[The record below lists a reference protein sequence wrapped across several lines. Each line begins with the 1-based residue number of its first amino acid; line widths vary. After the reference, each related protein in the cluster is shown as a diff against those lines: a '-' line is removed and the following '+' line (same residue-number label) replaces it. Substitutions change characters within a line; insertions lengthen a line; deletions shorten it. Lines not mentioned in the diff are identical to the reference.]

1 MSLPI
6 VRVRD
11 VFVAFAGGAGP
22 VMALRGAD
30 LSLAPGERLLVQG
43 PNGSGK
49 STLLRVITGEQPV
62 IAGTVEV
69 GGTLLHDLDPGQR
82 RKWRA
87 RAVGF
92 IDQHARRGLLPEH
105 SVVNNVSLQ
114 LRLTGTGAAAA
125 HRQAQETLARL
136 GLENLAARAVGE
148 LSGGEA
154 QRVAT
159 CAAVAHRPRLVL
171 ADEPTGEL
179 DEKSAQQVY
188 ELLDAIAADGSG
200 VILVSHDPRSAG
212 FADRAV
218 RIRDGR
224 LAEQWRPGDPG
235 DQPWSQAVEQV
246 PDSRGWIRLPVDWL
260 ISHPP
265 PDRTTRGFVAH
276 PHPDGLLLRRPVPDP
291 SPSTPRSPGRA
302 AAQAAHAPD
311 QAAVAPRTT
320 PDGRL
325 VRLSEVTAG
334 FGSRTVLS
342 ALDLEL
348 VAGRW
353 LVVTGPSGSG
363 KSTLLALVAGLLDP
377 WSGAVSVAGTG
388 WAGLDRT
395 ARARHRQAWLSMAP
409 QRATLV
415 EPLTVEENL
424 RLSAEARGGLPTGAV
439 PVIDSLDLSRLTRQ
453 PVSALSGGERQR
465 VALARCLVTDAPV
478 LVLDEPTSQQ
488 DDASADLVVAALRRE
503 TGRGRAVLVA
513 THDPRLIA
521 LASEEGAELQ
531 LGHGPPRLVQ
541 TARVRS
547 SA

>member
-1 MSLPI
+1 MSEPI

-11 VFVAFAGGAGP
+11 VFVAFEGGGGP

-49 STLLRVITGEQPV
+49 TTLLRVITGEQPV

-69 GGTLLHDLDPGQR
+69 GGTPLHDLDPGR
-82 RKWRA
+82 RRQWRA

-92 IDQHARRGLLPEH
+92 IDQHARRGLLPEQ
-105 SVVNNVSLQ
+105 SVVDNVSLQ
-114 LRLTGTGAAAA
+114 LRLTGMAARPAD
-125 HRQAQETLARL
+125 RQARETLARL
-136 GLENLAARAVGE
+136 GLEDLATRPVSE

-159 CAAVAHRPRLVL
+159 CAAVAHQPRLVL

-179 DEKSAQQVY
+179 DEESAQQVY
-188 ELLDAIAADGSG
+188 DLLDLIAAGGSG
-200 VILVSHDPRSAG
+200 VILVSHDPRSAR

-224 LAEQWRPGDPG
+224 LAEQWRPGVDPSAP
-235 DQPWSQAVEQV
+235 PWTHAVEQV

-260 ISHPP
+260 ITHPP
-265 PDRTTRGFVAH
+265 RDRTTRGFVAH
-276 PHPDGLLLRRPVPDP
+276 SHPDGLLLRRPVQSAPDP
-291 SPSTPRSPGRA
+291 GADLAASAAEQPDPNRA
-302 AAQAAHAPD
+302 P
-311 QAAVAPRTT
+311 VRPRTT
-320 PDGRL
+320 ADGRL
-325 VRLSEVTAG
+325 VGLSEVTAG
-334 FGSRTVLS
+334 FGERALFA

-348 VAGRW
+348 GAGHW

-363 KSTLLALVAGLLDP
+363 KSTLLSLVSGLLDP
-377 WSGAVSVAGTG
+377 WSGSVTVAGTG
-388 WAGLDRT
+388 WAGLDRA
-395 ARARHRQAWLSMAP
+395 ARARHRRAWLAMAP
-409 QRATLV
+409 QRASLV

-424 RLSAEARGGLPTGAV
+424 SLSAEVRGGRPAGLGSV
-439 PVIDSLDLSRLTRQ
+439 VESLALTRLVGQ
-453 PVSALSGGERQR
+453 PVHTLSGGERQR
-465 VALARCLVTDAPV
+465 VALARCLMTEAPV

-488 DDASADLVVAALRRE
+488 DDASADLVVAALRDE

-521 LASEEGAELQ
+521 LASAEGAELQ
-531 LGHGPPRLVQ
+531 LGSGPPRLLQ
-541 TARVRS
+541 AERATSRA
-547 SA
+547 